1 MDMSKPNVFWA
12 EWRWTV
18 FYGVNFLSYFRA
30 EKKGANKLPSSG
42 RRTKCM
48 PKDNKVIC
56 LSPLTSYGGWRQVK
70 KKIRPEKQEKLTSRR
85 RSRSRRNCISV
96 CIFGRFKRRV
106 YFFAA
111 FSGSTPGSL
120 GIGRHF
126 QSSIMPIS
134 KWTLSINDSRN
145 GAKIGVGTALG
156 NRATHFP
163 RRLGCTAMGRRL

>member
-1 MDMSKPNVFWA
+1 MDVKTKCFWA

-18 FYGVNFLSYFRA
+18 FYRVNFLSYFRA
-30 EKKGANKLPSSG
+30 EKKGRINCQVVEEERNACL
-42 RRTKCM
+42 RTIKSFVC
-48 PKDNKVIC
+48 P
-56 LSPLTSYGGWRQVK
+56 PLTSYGGWRQVK

-85 RSRSRRNCISV
+85 RSSSRRN

-106 YFFAA
+106 DFFAAA
-111 FSGSTPGSL
+111 FSGSTSGSL
-120 GIGRHF
+120 GIRRHF

-156 NRATHFP
+156 HRATHFP